1 MERRIQD
8 LEELPAYMWM
18 GQLTNRAAG
27 AELGEQVT
35 EEMDPMLRLY
45 MVPEVVAEEVGQM
58 SELAITEATV
68 DFQVVEVVE
77 VEPERL
83 PEELEVREHMAG

>member
-1 MERRIQD
+1 MELSTPD

-18 GQLTNRAAG
+18 GQLTNQVVE

-45 MVPEVVAEEVGQM
+45 MVPVAEAAEVGQM
-58 SELAITEATV
+58 SELAITEAAV
-68 DFQVVEVVE
+68 DFQAAEVVE

-83 PEELEVREHMAG
+83 PEELEVKERMAG

>member
-1 MERRIQD
+1 MERPTQD

-18 GQLTNRAAG
+18 GQLTNQVVEV
-27 AELGEQVT
+27 ELGEQVT
-35 EEMDPMLRLY
+35 EEMDPTLRLY

-68 DFQVVEVVE
+68 DFQVEEAAE

-83 PEELEVREHMAG
+83 PEELEVKERMAG